1 MHFPSLDARLSR
13 IRLMI
18 FDVDGVLTDGS
29 LRTPHRGGGR
39 VFNVHDGFG
48 FYLARQAGLQLAI
61 CSGKDEDEIRDRAEA
76 LRVPTLRL
84 GRLDKDVAVREI
96 LEELDIASDEAMF
109 VGDDLFD
116 LPGMAE
122 TGFAVAP
129 ADARPEVCDYADWV
143 LSLPG
148 GRGAVREAIEG
159 VLKARG
165 QWDELVAPFMRE
177 KA

>member
-1 MHFPSLDARLSR
+1 MHSPDLDTRLAG

-18 FDVDGVLTDGS
+18 FDVDGVLTNGTV
-29 LRTPHRGGGR
+29 RTPHRGGGR
-39 VFNVHDGFG
+39 VFHVHDGFG
-48 FYLARQAGLQLAI
+48 FYLARKAGLMLAI

-96 LEELDIASDEAMF
+96 LEELNVAADEAMF

-122 TGFAVAP
+122 TGFAAAP
-129 ADARPEVCDYADWV
+129 ADARPEVRDYVDWV

-148 GRGAVREAIEG
+148 GHGAVREAIEG

-165 QWDELVAPFMRE
+165 LWDDLVAPFLRVRT
-177 KA
+177 

>member
-1 MHFPSLDARLSR
+1 MLSPELTERLSR

-39 VFNVHDGFG
+39 VFHVHDGFG
-48 FYLARQAGLQLAI
+48 FYLARQAGLGLAI

-96 LEELDIASDEAMF
+96 LEELGVSPDEAMF

-122 TGFAVAP
+122 TGFAAAP
-129 ADARPEVCDYADWV
+129 ADARPEVREYADWV
-143 LSLPG
+143 LPLPG
-148 GRGAVREAIEG
+148 GKGAVREAIEG

-165 QWDELVAPFMRE
+165 QWDDLVSRFIRV

>member
-1 MHFPSLDARLSR
+1 MLSPEMQGRLSR
-13 IRLMI
+13 VRLMI
-18 FDVDGVLTDGS
+18 FDVDGVLTDGTV
-29 LRTPHRGGGR
+29 RTSHRGGGR
-39 VFNVHDGFG
+39 VFHVHDGFG
-48 FYLARQAGLQLAI
+48 FYLARKAGLMTAI

-76 LRVPTLRL
+76 LRVSTLRL

-96 LEELDIASDEAMF
+96 LDELDVKQGEALF

-116 LPGMAE
+116 LPGMEEA
-122 TGFAVAP
+122 GFSAAP
-129 ADARPEVCDYADWV
+129 ADARDEVREYADWV

-165 QWDELVAPFMRE
+165 LWDDLVAPYLKVR
-177 KA
+177 A